1 MFGLLRDVH
10 VWSTV
15 GAESEGLGPSKSY
28 CTVSESCQD
37 GIPAVQMGIATRFS
51 GLTAGGTGNT
61 HRRLALQRG
70 RPKQI
75 KRNLYEASHGRRKEP
90 AWALGPM
97 GCQRLPG
104 SS

>member
-51 GLTAGGTGNT
+51 GLTAGGTANT
-61 HRRLALQRG
+61 HRLIALNRE
-70 RPKQI
+70 RRKQN
-75 KRNLYEASHGRRKEP
+75 KRNFRSSSHERGEDTP
-90 AWALGPM
+90 WSSGQH
-97 GCQRLPG
+97 GCPL
-104 SS
+104 